1 MKQVLLIFAFACTL
15 TLSGATF
22 TSVVGGP
29 WTNTG
34 TWSVVGFDANG
45 IPDSDDDIIISTGHN
60 VTALLGSYSARSM
73 TINPGGTFTNS
84 TYTLTLGGSLIN
96 NGSIPVGTGSFIFI
110 GAGTISGNP
119 ITCVTMNFQNNF
131 TIAAGMTITS
141 TGIVNVSANRTVNN
155 NGTLNCRGTGTA
167 LRLFSNAVF
176 NNNAGATLRV
186 SGTVANAGTLDAT
199 AATNTVSY
207 NGNQNQSIA
216 TTGVVGY
223 YDLSLA
229 ATSGNR
235 VKSLAGAL
243 IVLNDFTIGS
253 FCTFQMNS
261 NSMNLGGDWINN
273 ANTNS
278 SSMGTV
284 SFTGSGT
291 QTITRAT
298 GTTERFNSIDLN
310 GTGIVLL
317 VDSLNL
323 LGSLNINGG
332 TFDVSASNYNVHL
345 DGDFVNSAG
354 FNARQGTF
362 FFDGT
367 NPQIIDGFAT
377 TTFYNLTINNAAGVT
392 ANFTKQITNILNVVN
407 GAFGPS
413 MFGTV
418 QLTVTNATTYARIA
432 PLGAGGSLTGT
443 TWEVQSYV
451 NGPATAYWQ
460 YCSAPTTGTTLQDW
474 DGDTRFYMSGVGGND
489 GNACCPIFR
498 SVRTYNEPTNTYT
511 NITTVTTALTP
522 GRGFMIWMAD
532 NLNSL
537 TAPLIYD
544 TRGTPNQGNVNLA
557 VTAGGIGGGY
567 NLVGNPYACPIN
579 YSTVVTTSGNLNA
592 NFLVLQENGTYLT
605 SPNGGVIPPG
615 QGFLCAAT
623 SSGNIQFTEAAKNIS
638 TTPSVIR
645 MIPENQIKIKA
656 GNDVN
661 GLGEEVV
668 IQLDPSGSETFDAY
682 TDLPYIASPYETA
695 THLWTS
701 NSTDDRFILNHT
713 SSVEDHLMIP
723 FTVVSSTIGV
733 QSLTFKDLNS
743 VTAYNCAWLEDTENG
758 QRINLNMNDTYS
770 FEESEL
776 GVEHKFVLH
785 FERTND
791 CEQDL
796 QKVDPSLEAQT
807 SVYVNSGNVYA
818 QFGFADESMVT
829 ISMYDMNGRA
839 VMGETNM
846 SVSNQT
852 VPLTAPDAHGI
863 YIVRIVK
870 DGEAVSKKFYY

>member
-1 MKQVLLIFAFACTL
+1 MRNTLLVAFFIVLFLNAN
-15 TLSGATF
+15 GATF
-22 TSVVGGP
+22 TSVSNGNYNLAVR
-29 WTNTG
+29 
-34 TWSVVGFDANG
+34 WSVVGTDADG
-45 IPDSDDDIIISTGHN
+45 IPDSDDDIIVNHIVSLFSNGSCRNATISPACGIVLGSN
-60 VTALLGSYSARSM
+60 ALLVYGSM
-73 TINPGGTFTNS
+73 T
-84 TYTLTLGGSLIN
+84 
-96 NGSIPVGTGSFIFI
+96 
-110 GAGTISGNP
+110 
-119 ITCVTMNFQNNF
+119 
-131 TIAAGMTITS
+131 
-141 TGIVNVSANRTVNN
+141 N
-155 NGTLNCRGTGTA
+155 NGTVAGSTSSSVQFRSTGTLSGNDISA
-167 LRLFSNAVF
+167 HSVYFYQNYTVAAGCGVSYSNAIVVSASRTLT
-176 NNNAGATLRV
+176 NNGDIISNGALQLFAGAQWINASGSTLRCNGI
-186 SGTVANAGTLDAT
+186 SNTGTINAS
-199 AATNTVSY
+199 AATNTVTYSGNYTSIKCVGATYY
-207 NGNQNQSIA
+207 NLVLQTSTAGTKALTGALSVANNFTIS
-216 TTGVVGY
+216 TGVT
-223 YDLSLA
+223 LNC
-229 ATSGNR
+229 ATFG
-235 VKSLAGAL
+235 L
-243 IVLNDFTIGS
+243 TIGGNW
-253 FCTFQMNS
+253 T
-261 NSMNLGGDWINN
+261 NN
-273 ANTNS
+273 ANTNCQNMS
-278 SSMGTV
+278 TV
-284 SFTGSGT
+284 SFNGSGT

-298 GTTERFNSIDLN
+298 GNTERFNTIDLN
-310 GTGIVLL
+310 GTGIVQLA
-317 VDSLNL
+317 DSLDL

-332 TFDVSASNYNVHL
+332 TFDVSASNFNVHV

-362 FFDGT
+362 IFDGT
-367 NPQIIDGFAT
+367 NPQVIDGFAT
-377 TTFYNLTINNAAGVT
+377 TSFYNLTINNAAGVT
-392 ANFTKQITNILNVVN
+392 CNFTKQITNILNVQN

-432 PLGAGGSLTGT
+432 PLGAGASLTGS

-460 YCSAPTTGTTLQDW
+460 YCSAPTSGTTLQDW
-474 DGDTRFYMSGVGGND
+474 DGDTRFYMSGIGGND
-489 GNACCPIFR
+489 GNACCPVFY
-498 SVRTYNEPTNTYT
+498 SVRTYAEPTNTYT
-511 NITTVTTALTP
+511 NITNINTALTP

-532 NLNSL
+532 NRFSL

-544 TRGTPNQGNVNLA
+544 TRGTPNQGNVNRA
-557 VTAGGIGGGY
+557 ITAGGSGGGY

-579 YSTVVTTSGNLNA
+579 YSTVVATSGNLNA

-623 SSGNIQFTEAAKNIS
+623 SSGNIQFTEAAKNITS
-638 TTPSVIR
+638 TPSVIR

-668 IQLDPSGSETFDAY
+668 IQLDQSGNESFDAY
-682 TDLPYIASPYETA
+682 IDLPYIASPYETA
-695 THLWTS
+695 THIWTS
-701 NSTDDRFILNHT
+701 NSTDDRFILNHN

-743 VTAYNCAWLEDTENG
+743 VTAYNCAWLEDTQNG

-770 FEESEL
+770 FEEAEL

-791 CEQDL
+791 CEMDL
-796 QKVDPSLEAQT
+796 QRVDPSLEAQT

-818 QFGFADESMVT
+818 QFGFAEESMVT

>member
-1 MKQVLLIFAFACTL
+1 M
-15 TLSGATF
+15 S
-22 TSVVGGP
+22 
-29 WTNTG
+29 
-34 TWSVVGFDANG
+34 
-45 IPDSDDDIIISTGHN
+45 
-60 VTALLGSYSARSM
+60 
-73 TINPGGTFTNS
+73 
-84 TYTLTLGGSLIN
+84 
-96 NGSIPVGTGSFIFI
+96 
-110 GAGTISGNP
+110 
-119 ITCVTMNFQNNF
+119 
-131 TIAAGMTITS
+131 
-141 TGIVNVSANRTVNN
+141 
-155 NGTLNCRGTGTA
+155 
-167 LRLFSNAVF
+167 
-176 NNNAGATLRV
+176 
-186 SGTVANAGTLDAT
+186 
-199 AATNTVSY
+199 
-207 NGNQNQSIA
+207 
-216 TTGVVGY
+216 
-223 YDLSLA
+223 
-229 ATSGNR
+229 
-235 VKSLAGAL
+235 
-243 IVLNDFTIGS
+243 
-253 FCTFQMNS
+253 
-261 NSMNLGGDWINN
+261 
-273 ANTNS
+273 
-278 SSMGTV
+278 
-284 SFTGSGT
+284 
-291 QTITRAT
+291 
-298 GTTERFNSIDLN
+298 
-310 GTGIVLL
+310 
-317 VDSLNL
+317 
-323 LGSLNINGG
+323 
-332 TFDVSASNYNVHL
+332 
-345 DGDFVNSAG
+345 
-354 FNARQGTF
+354 
-362 FFDGT
+362 
-367 NPQIIDGFAT
+367 
-377 TTFYNLTINNAAGVT
+377 
-392 ANFTKQITNILNVVN
+392 
-407 GAFGPS
+407 
-413 MFGTV
+413 GTV

-432 PLGAGGSLTGT
+432 PLGVGASLTGN

-460 YCSAPTTGTTLQDW
+460 YCSAPTSVTTLQDW
-474 DGDTRFYMSGVGGND
+474 DGDTRFYMSGIGGND
-489 GNACCPIFR
+489 GNACCPIFY
-498 SVRTYNEPTNTYT
+498 SVRTYAEPTNTYT
-511 NITTVTTALTP
+511 NITNINTALTP
-522 GRGFMIWMAD
+522 GRGFMVWMSD
-532 NLNSL
+532 NRFSL

-544 TRGTPNQGNVNLA
+544 TRGTPNQGNVNRA
-557 VTAGGIGGGY
+557 VTAGGAGGGY

-623 SSGNIQFTEAAKNIS
+623 SSGNIQFTEAAKNIT

-668 IQLDPSGSETFDAY
+668 IQLDQSGSETFDAY
-682 TDLPYIASPYETA
+682 ADLPYIASPYETA

-796 QKVDPSLEAQT
+796 QRVDPSLEAQT

>member
-1 MKQVLLIFAFACTL
+1 MRKILLSALFACLGVAATA
-15 TLSGATF
+15 ATF
-22 TSVVGGP
+22 TSQASSGWSTP
-29 WTNTG
+29 S
-34 TWSVVGFDANG
+34 TWSVVGADADG
-45 IPDSDDDIIISTGHN
+45 IPDSNDDVNITPGFTVTLTVANNSCHDFTISGGSLAQANKTLRFYGNCTKTG
-60 VTALLGSYSARSM
+60 G
-73 TINPGGTFTNS
+73 TITGTGTWNFYANPGTITGTFTNS
-84 TYTLTLGGSLIN
+84 GIWYFTSGSNTTIA
-96 NGSIPVGTGSFIFI
+96 VGTVVQKAYGVVMLSNSF
-110 GAGTISGNP
+110 
-119 ITCVTMNFQNNF
+119 VT
-131 TIAAGMTITS
+131 
-141 TGIVNVSANRTVNN
+141 N
-155 NGTLNCRGTGTA
+155 NGTFRLTSGGLSFNSGTAQWVNAANSTLQVSGNITGSGVLNCSANPNTVIYNGTPVTTIKAQTYHNLTIQSTNPTVPALAGNITVNGNMQLTTTSLNWNSNTINLAGNWTNTANSTGTNIG
-167 LRLFSNAVF
+167 L
-176 NNNAGATLRV
+176 
-186 SGTVANAGTLDAT
+186 
-199 AATNTVSY
+199 
-207 NGNQNQSIA
+207 
-216 TTGVVGY
+216 
-223 YDLSLA
+223 
-229 ATSGNR
+229 
-235 VKSLAGAL
+235 
-243 IVLNDFTIGS
+243 LN
-253 FCTFQMNS
+253 C
-261 NSMNLGGDWINN
+261 
-273 ANTNS
+273 
-278 SSMGTV
+278 V
-284 SFTGSGT
+284 GSGT
-291 QTITRAT
+291 QTISRGA
-298 GTTERFNSIDLN
+298 GNTETFNNIDIN
-310 GTGIVLL
+310 GTGTVLL
-317 VDSLNL
+317 ADSLNL
-323 LGSLNINGG
+323 LGSMNINGG
-332 TFDVSASNYNVHL
+332 TFDVSASNYNVHI

-354 FNARQGTF
+354 FNAQQGTF
-362 FFDGT
+362 YFDGT
-367 NPQIIDGFAT
+367 NPQNIDGFAT
-377 TTFYNLTINNAAGVT
+377 TAFYNLTINNAAGVT
-392 ANFTKQITNILNVVN
+392 ANFTKQITNILNVVT

-432 PLGAGGSLTGT
+432 PLGVGASLTGN

-474 DGDTRFYMSGVGGND
+474 DGDTRFYMSGIGGND
-489 GNACCPIFR
+489 GNACCPVFY
-498 SVRTYNEPTNTYT
+498 SVRTYAEPTNTYT
-511 NITTVTTALTP
+511 NITNIATALTP

-532 NLNSL
+532 NLSSL

-544 TRGTPNQGNVNLA
+544 TRGTPNQGNVNRA
-557 VTAGGIGGGY
+557 VTAGGAGGGY

-579 YSTVVTTSGNLNA
+579 YATVVATSGNLNP

-615 QGFLCAAT
+615 QGFLCSAT
-623 SSGNIQFTEAAKNIS
+623 SSGSIQFTEAAKNIT

-668 IQLDPSGSETFDAY
+668 IQLDQSGSETFDAY

-701 NSTDDRFILNHT
+701 NSADDRFILNHT

-758 QRINLNMNDTYS
+758 QRINLNMNDTYT

-796 QKVDPSLEAQT
+796 QRVDPSLEAQT

-839 VMGETNM
+839 IMGETNM